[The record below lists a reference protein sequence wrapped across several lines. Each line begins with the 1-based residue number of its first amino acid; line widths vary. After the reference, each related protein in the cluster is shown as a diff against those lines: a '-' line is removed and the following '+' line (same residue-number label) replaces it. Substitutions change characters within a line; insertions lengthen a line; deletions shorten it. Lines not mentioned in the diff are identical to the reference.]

1 MLKKINLKSI
11 LKSHYKV
18 LIPGG
23 TGFIGY
29 HLCLFC
35 IKKGWKVHSVSK
47 SRPKKNRKVSGV
59 KYILCDV
66 TNKKKLKE
74 NLDEYYDYIV
84 NLSGYVDHSKK
95 KLINKTHFNGCKN
108 LANNFKK
115 KWPKKFIQIGS
126 SIEYGKQESPQ
137 KEILLKKIDTSSSYG
152 NAKLASTFFLLS
164 LFKKESYPISIIR
177 PYLVY
182 GPNQDNNRVIPF
194 VINNSLEGNIF
205 NCSPGNQLRDL
216 LYIGDFVKAVYKS
229 MKSNKNNGEVI
240 NIGSGKPVKIKS
252 LILMIRNLVGK
263 GKPKFS
269 KIQIRSDE
277 PVKLYP
283 DILKAKKLLNWTPQV
298 TLEQGL
304 NKTINY
310 YKKT

>member
-1 MLKKINLKSI
+1 MKDP
-11 LKSHYKV
+11 YKV
-18 LIPGG
+18 LVPGG

-29 HLCLFC
+29 HLCLFF
-35 IKKGWKVHSVSK
+35 KKKNWKVFSISK
-47 SRPKKNRKVSGV
+47 SKPKKNRIIKGV
-59 KYILCDV
+59 KYIYCDV
-66 TNKKKLKE
+66 SNKKNLKKK
-74 NLDEYYDYIV
+74 LDEYYDYIV
-84 NLSGYVDHSKK
+84 NVSGYVDHSKNL
-95 KLINKTHFNGCKN
+95 LIRKTHYQGCKN
-108 LANNFKK
+108 LVNNFKK
-115 KWPKKFIQIGS
+115 KRPKKFIQIGS
-126 SIEYGKQESPQ
+126 SIEYGRQESPQ

-205 NCSPGNQLRDL
+205 NCSSGNQLRDL
-216 LYIGDFVKAVYKS
+216 LYIGDFVEAVYKS
-229 MKSNKNNGEVI
+229 LKSNKNNGEVI

-252 LILMIRNLVGK
+252 LILKIKNLVGK

-283 DILKAKKLLNWTPQV
+283 DILKAKKLLNWTPRV

-310 YKKT
+310 YKKI

>member
-1 MLKKINLKSI
+1 LKDNYKI
-11 LKSHYKV
+11 

-23 TGFIGY
+23 TGFIGH
-29 HLCLFC
+29 HLCLFFV
-35 IKKGWKVHSVSK
+35 KKKWKVFSITKSK
-47 SRPKKNRKVSGV
+47 PKKNRKIKGV
-59 KYILCDV
+59 KYIYCDV
-66 TNKKKLKE
+66 NNKKNLKKKL
-74 NLDEYYDYIV
+74 DDYYDYIV
-84 NLSGYVDHSKK
+84 NLSGYVDHSKNQS
-95 KLINKTHFNGCKN
+95 ITKTHYQGCKN
-108 LANNFKK
+108 LVNNFKQK
-115 KWPKKFIQIGS
+115 RPKKFIQIGS

-137 KEILLKKIDTSSSYG
+137 KEILLKKIDTSSFYG

-205 NCSPGNQLRDL
+205 NCSPGNQFRDF
-216 LYIGDFVKAVYKS
+216 LYIDDFVKAVYRSLKS
-229 MKSNKNNGEVI
+229 TKNSGEVI

-252 LILMIRNLVGK
+252 LILKIKNLVGK
-263 GKPKFS
+263 GKPKFC

-283 DILKAKKLLNWTPQV
+283 DILKAKKLLNWKPKI

-304 NKTINY
+304 NRTINF
-310 YKKT
+310 YKKNAKKS